1 MDILLGDFL
10 IHKFKISNWKE
21 TKNKLMEIYDRSN
34 KDLYGNVITN
44 WNQSEKSR
52 EFLKESVEVLR
63 EDIELFKLKYNVKHH
78 VIDIWFQ
85 EYHNGMDHGIHDHG
99 LYGYSS
105 VVYIEYDPEEHKPT
119 TFVDTKTQEVFQP
132 EVEEGDIIFFKSKYK
147 HCSPPN
153 KSEKRRIVCAFNLKP
168 DKFDNFSY

>member
-10 IHKFKISNWKE
+10 IHKFKISNWEE
-21 TKNKLMEIYDRSN
+21 TKIKLMNIYDKSN
-34 KDLYGNVITN
+34 KDICGNVITN
-44 WNQSEKSR
+44 WNQSERTR
-52 EFLKESVEVLR
+52 EFLKEAVAILKD
-63 EDIELFKLKYNVKHH
+63 DIESFKEKYRINHN

-85 EYHNGMDHGIHDHG
+85 EYHSGMDHRIHDHG

-105 VVYIEYDPEEHKPT
+105 VVYIEYDPKEHEPT
-119 TFVDTKTQEVFQP
+119 TFVNAKTKEIFQP

-153 KSEKRRIVCAFNLKP
+153 KSEKRRIVCSFNIKP
-168 DKFDNFSY
+168 DRFDNFSY